1 MAKKKARRGI
11 INLYV
16 LSTHGMERK
25 CNETEEERQRER
37 EREKEDRR
45 TNFEKLTK
53 KREREGAKNN
63 EDRLKL

>member
-25 CNETEEERQRER
+25 CNETGEERQRER
-37 EREKEDRR
+37 ERKGRSENQFREVD
-45 TNFEKLTK
+45 EE
-53 KREREGAKNN
+53 KREGGG
-63 EDRLKL
+63 